1 MPILVP
7 DFVPYLLAVLGLL
20 FIWQLHHMQVVAG
33 RIEAKS
39 FWDKS
44 GTRLFIHVTPEDEQ
58 TCPACREANGTAV
71 LPSVAVKKSFAPLSH
86 GQCTNPAGCRCQLI
100 GLRCTWSQSQR
111 LLSQVMSSTAK
122 RVKLSSDK
130 FDALLR
136 VSWAENPKAK
146 VDLVAVS
153 MIEAIRAE
161 GKHPET
167 AVSKYRIVVDH
178 AQTDRDLELVLPAY
192 FRMLDILERGEHA
205 KEALAIIDR
214 LEKQASPST
223 NGRHRPTAAQL
234 ETLSLRKT
242 RLTAAL
248 QRGY

>member
-7 DFVPYLLAVLGLL
+7 DYVPYLLAILGLL
-20 FIWQLHHMQVVAG
+20 FIWQLHHIQVVAG

-44 GTRLFIHVTPEDEQ
+44 GTRLFIHVTLEDEN

-71 LPSVAVKKSFAPLSH
+71 FPSIAAKKSFAPLSRGH
-86 GQCTNPAGCRCQLI
+86 CTNPAGCRCQLI
-100 GLRCTWSQSQR
+100 GLRCTWPQAQR
-111 LLSQVMSSTAK
+111 LLSQVMSSSSK

-130 FDALLR
+130 FDALLK
-136 VSWAENPKAK
+136 VAWDDNPKAK

-153 MIEAIRAE
+153 MIEAVRAE
-161 GKHPET
+161 GKNEAT
-167 AVSKYRIVVDH
+167 AVSKYRLVIDE
-178 AQTDRDLELVLPAY
+178 AKTDRDLELVLPAY
-192 FRMLDILERGEHA
+192 FRMLDILERGARA
-205 KEALAIIDR
+205 KEALEVIDR
-214 LEKQASPST
+214 LEKRFSPST

-242 RLTAAL
+242 RLTAAI